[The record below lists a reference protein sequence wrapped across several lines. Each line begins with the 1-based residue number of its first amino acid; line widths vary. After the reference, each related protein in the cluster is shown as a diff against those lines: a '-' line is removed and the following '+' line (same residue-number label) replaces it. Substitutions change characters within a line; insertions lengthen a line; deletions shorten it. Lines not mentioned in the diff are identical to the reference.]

1 MPKLYRSGDGK
12 LLTIEEVSKIV
23 FNYITTDKEVE
34 YEITIGTDSQSH
46 TLTRIVE
53 VIAAR
58 RIGKGGI
65 FFYYVDN
72 VENFHS
78 LRDKI
83 YEETNR
89 SIILAKEFLDKV
101 LSLMGD
107 NNIDINDLNVKFLIH
122 CDIGEY
128 GKTNSLIKEIVSW
141 VHAVGFECV
150 IKPDSYT
157 ASGIANKFS
166 K

>member
-1 MPKLYRSGDGK
+1 MPKLYRTGDGK
-12 LLTIEEVSKIV
+12 LITIEQVCETV
-23 FNYITTDKEVE
+23 FNYITTSPQEE

-46 TLTRIVE
+46 NMTRIVE

-72 VENFHS
+72 VENFHT

-89 SIILAKEFLDKV
+89 SIVLAKEFLDKV
-101 LSLMGD
+101 LSLMSD
-107 NNIDINDLNVKFLIH
+107 NNIDINDLNAKFVIH

-141 VHAVGFECV
+141 VHAVGFECA

>member
-1 MPKLYRSGDGK
+1 MKMTYQPKKRQRKKVHGFRKRMSTRSG
-12 LLTIEEVSKIV
+12 
-23 FNYITTDKEVE
+23 
-34 YEITIGTDSQSH
+34 
-46 TLTRIVE
+46 RA

-89 SIILAKEFLDKV
+89 SIILAKEFLDNV
-101 LSLMGD
+101 LSLMAD
-107 NNIDINDLNVKFLIH
+107 NNIDIDDLNVKFLIH

-141 VHAVGFECV
+141 VHAVGFECA